1 MIKQPAGARRSGDF
15 GAAGSPASMAYQLA
29 SWLVGT
35 GSGKGRNAAMLPMLH
50 MHTGGHKPV

>member
-29 SWLVGT
+29 WLV
-35 GSGKGRNAAMLPMLH
+35 GSGKGGNAAMLPMLH